1 MIEFEVD
8 MVYGSSDLDAVVLH
22 DEMRFKPDIRFVPE
36 RTLCTMQPT
45 FSRPTMLEDM
55 QEWTCS
61 ECGWFSYTQADGKDA
76 DAPRFCQN
84 CGSEVL

>member
-1 MIEFEVD
+1 MR
-8 MVYGSSDLDAVVLH
+8 GGDAC
-22 DEMRFKPDIRFVPE
+22 DRKAG
-36 RTLCTMQPT
+36 T
-45 FSRPTMLEDM
+45 TMLEDM

-76 DAPRFCQN
+76 DAQRFCQN